1 MASGFSGRRE
11 MPEEINRGLASQEMG
26 RRSLVERLDRLGTK
40 LKAMMS
46 NISKMLHDTAISVIR
61 KMGG

>member
-1 MASGFSGRRE
+1 